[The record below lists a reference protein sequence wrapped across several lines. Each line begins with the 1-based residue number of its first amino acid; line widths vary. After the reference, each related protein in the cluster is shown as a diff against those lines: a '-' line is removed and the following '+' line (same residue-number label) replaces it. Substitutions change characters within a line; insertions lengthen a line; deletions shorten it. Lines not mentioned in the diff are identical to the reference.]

1 MLFRSNTYSL
11 CKRRKKSQKQA
22 KVDVMS
28 AVTGHDAPWF
38 VYLITNFDP
47 TVKTNSFVGVSTD
60 PEVAL
65 ANQHTSS
72 KIQTTANAW
81 RLELVIGPCPS
92 KHDGEVLR
100 DAWTAKS
107 RGITSRRNTGIK
119 LFADRA
125 AVWQNVRCFDVVQ
138 GA

>member
-1 MLFRSNTYSL
+1 
-11 CKRRKKSQKQA
+11 
-22 KVDVMS
+22 MS
-28 AVTGHDAPWF
+28 VTTSHDEPWF

-60 PEVAL
+60 PEVSL
-65 ANQHTSS
+65 TNQHTTS
-72 KIQTTANAW
+72 KMQSGVNAW

-92 KHDGEVLR
+92 KQDSEMLR

-107 RGITSRRNTGIK
+107 RGITSRRNTGKK
-119 LFADRA
+119 LFADYA
-125 AVWQNVRCFDVVQ
+125 AKWKDLRCFDVVC